1 MVIESTIHH
10 FEVQVVST
18 TSASTSTTNFEVDL
32 NLT

>member
-1 MVIESTIHH
+1 MVSESTIRH

-18 TSASTSTTNFEVDL
+18 TSTSISTTNFEVDL